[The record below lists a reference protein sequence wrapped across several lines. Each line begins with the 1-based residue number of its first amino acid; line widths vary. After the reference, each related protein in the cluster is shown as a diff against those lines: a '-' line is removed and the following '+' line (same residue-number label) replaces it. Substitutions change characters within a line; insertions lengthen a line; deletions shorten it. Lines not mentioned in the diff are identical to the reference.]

1 MLKAIYFNFIFSGFD
16 IVGWL
21 EQLGLSE
28 TIIRP
33 FKSSSLGFIA
43 VAYLMYKL
51 ATPARYTV
59 TLGGTNLAIR
69 YLRKVGKMTPVPEG
83 DRIRELYKDGKV
95 ELHEKRREIQKKKTY
110 RKVKTRVSG
119 LSHKGHANGKR

>member
-1 MLKAIYFNFIFSGFD
+1 MLKTIYFIFSGFD